1 MMLQILQRIV
11 IYYSKTLLL
20 ISNLN
25 CLICVFRVIVW
36 LLRVSLDKAKYK

>member
-20 ISNLN
+20 LSSLN
-25 CLICVFRVIVW
+25 SLICVFRVIV
-36 LLRVSLDKAKYK
+36 SLDKAKYK